1 MKLAHYTNIGL
12 AFKQSCPF
20 APQKME
26 KVAKFAGNSYLSHKL
41 AAPTMFKSIL
51 RLLGLF
57 SLALAV
63 ITAVLD
69 VTRTIADSAPVITPL
84 GTDWFNFSPSSLNLS
99 QAIIQ
104 RYVHPVLWDPVFVK
118 ILLMPSWSVFA
129 VLAAL
134 LLWFGKPR
142 ERRWQNR
149 FGK

>member
-1 MKLAHYTNIGL
+1 
-12 AFKQSCPF
+12 
-20 APQKME
+20 
-26 KVAKFAGNSYLSHKL
+26 
-41 AAPTMFKSIL
+41 MFKSIL

-57 SLALAV
+57 ALALAV

-118 ILLMPSWSVFA
+118 ILLMPSWAVFA
-129 VLAAL
+129 ILAGL